1 MRLTMWRQNA
11 AVPGQGMVWPMDT
24 GTNRG
29 QPRYLSR
36 AAAVIRDQNPG
47 DFAFVMA
54 TGIIS
59 TGHFLLGPSWLSQ
72 ALLVIASI
80 GFVVLIVALVIRL
93 ARYPSW
99 VTADFRAPERVFGFF
114 AVSASCDLLGTR
126 FAAAGHPM
134 VTTVLA
140 CLAATVWFVLTYGVP
155 ASLLVAGQHESVLGG
170 VDGTWLL
177 WVVATQSLSTDA
189 STLVPVWPSQS
200 GLLATA
206 AVAFWSVGLV
216 LYLLLVSLILLRWLT
231 VAMTPATLS
240 PPYWILMGATGITV
254 LAGADILNLPGTF
267 AAVSAIAGFVKGVCF
282 VFWSFGTWWIPLLIV
297 LGFWRHVLH
306 RWPLRYEPALWTV
319 VFPIGMYS
327 VATLTFGKTISLSFM
342 EPLSHGVLWVACAG
356 WLLVAAGY
364 LARLARR
371 PASARSASDLTG
383 AP

>member
-1 MRLTMWRQNA
+1 
-11 AVPGQGMVWPMDT
+11 MDT

-29 QPRYLSR
+29 QPPSFGR
-36 AAAVIRDQNPG
+36 AATAIRDMNPG

-59 TGHFLLGPSWLSQ
+59 TGTFLLGPSWLSQ

-93 ARYPSW
+93 ARYRSR
-99 VTADFRAPERVFGFF
+99 VAADFRAPERVFGFF

-126 FAAAGHPM
+126 FASAGHPM

-140 CLAATVWFVLTYGVP
+140 CLAATVWLVLTYGVP
-155 ASLLVAGQHESVLGG
+155 ATRLLDGPRESVLGG

-200 GLLATA
+200 RLLATA
-206 AVAFWSVGLV
+206 AVALWSVGLV

-231 VAMTPATLS
+231 VAMTPAALS
-240 PPYWILMGATGITV
+240 PAYWILMGATGITV
-254 LAGADILNLPGTF
+254 LAGTDILNLPATF
-267 AAVSAIAGFVKGVCF
+267 PAVRAIAGFAEGVCF
-282 VFWSFGTWWIPLLIV
+282 VFWSFGTWWIPLLVV
-297 LGFWRHVLH
+297 LGFGRHVL
-306 RWPLRYEPALWTV
+306 RKWPLRYEPTLWAV

-327 VATLTFGKTISLSFM
+327 VATLTFGKAVGLSFM
-342 EPLSHGVLWVACAG
+342 EPLGRGLLWVAFAA
-356 WLLVAAGY
+356 WLLVAAAF
-364 LARLARR
+364 LARLVRRRTVARHT
-371 PASARSASDLTG
+371 ADLTG
-383 AP
+383 AS

>member
-1 MRLTMWRQNA
+1 M
-11 AVPGQGMVWPMDT
+11 
-24 GTNRG
+24 
-29 QPRYLSR
+29 
-36 AAAVIRDQNPG
+36 NPG

-59 TGHFLLGPSWLSQ
+59 MGTFLLGSSWLSQ

-93 ARYPSW
+93 ARYRSR
-99 VTADFRAPERVFGFF
+99 VAADFRAPERVFGFF

-126 FAAAGHPM
+126 FASAGHPM

-140 CLAATVWFVLTYGVP
+140 CLAATVWLVLTYGVP
-155 ASLLVAGQHESVLGG
+155 ATRLLDGPRESVLGG

-200 GLLATA
+200 RLLATA
-206 AVAFWSVGLV
+206 AVALWSVGLV

-231 VAMTPATLS
+231 VAMTPAALS
-240 PPYWILMGATGITV
+240 PAYWILMGATGITV
-254 LAGADILNLPGTF
+254 LAGTDILNLPATF
-267 AAVSAIAGFVKGVCF
+267 PAVRAIAGFAEGVCF
-282 VFWSFGTWWIPLLIV
+282 VFWSFGTWWIPLLVV
-297 LGFWRHVLH
+297 LGFGRHVL
-306 RWPLRYEPALWTV
+306 RKWPLRYEPTLWAV

-327 VATLTFGKTISLSFM
+327 VATLTFGKAVGLSFM
-342 EPLSHGVLWVACAG
+342 EPLGRGLLWVAFAA
-356 WLLVAAGY
+356 WLLVAAAF

-371 PASARSASDLTG
+371 RTAARHIADLTG
-383 AP
+383 AS